1 MLKPSKS
8 LALALCGFSLMA
20 LGCGSL
26 SEKLGTQVDQLT
38 AQNSAQREFQTRVHW
53 VTQGP
58 AKENMKFR
66 KINRFKPIL
75 TEHPKHGSILIQA
88 NAIDGLAAL
97 TTENGRV
104 VWRTSILN
112 GIEASG
118 VLHKGRLLV
127 GASDG
132 QFYSIDPLTGAQQW
146 SFPTRIENISE
157 PVVAENLVIFL
168 SGANTLYALDLE
180 TGKQVWLYNR
190 QDTQA
195 ISVRGGSK
203 PAFSDGQI
211 YAGFSD
217 GAVVALNAKSG
228 SVKWERQLNRNK
240 RFRDVDS
247 DPVVDGEFL
256 YVSAFDQAIF
266 CLRTLTGDVVW
277 KSEKG
282 AYGAPLVQGDTVYF
296 SSTSGEFLALDRSS
310 GRRKW
315 AFPIKDG
322 VATAGQIFKGL
333 MVFGESRGHLQF
345 VDLASGRHVGHFSP
359 GMGVMSEPVVDEK
372 NSRVYFISG
381 EANIYSV
388 KVGWG
393 NAARIRYLR

>member
-1 MLKPSKS
+1 MLKPSNLVLLS
-8 LALALCGFSLMA
+8 LWGLGLTVS
-20 LGCGSL
+20 GCGSL

-75 TEHPKHGSILIQA
+75 TEHPKHGQILIQA
-88 NAIDGLAAL
+88 NSIDGLAAL
-97 TTENGRV
+97 TTENGQV

-132 QFYSIDPLTGAQQW
+132 QFYSIDPLTGTQQW

-157 PVVAENLVIFL
+157 PVIAENLVIFL

-203 PAFSDGQI
+203 PAFADGQI

-315 AFPIKDG
+315 AFPVNDG

-345 VDLASGRHVGHFSP
+345 VDLATGRQVGHFSP

-372 NSRVYFISG
+372 NNRVYFISG